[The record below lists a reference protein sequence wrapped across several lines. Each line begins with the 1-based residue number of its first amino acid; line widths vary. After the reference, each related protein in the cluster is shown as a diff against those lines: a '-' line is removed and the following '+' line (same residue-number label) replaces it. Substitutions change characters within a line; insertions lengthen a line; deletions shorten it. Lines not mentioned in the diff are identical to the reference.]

1 MASSSGNCLDACI
14 YTELKITFVP
24 SFFVIWLEFQL
35 AILLS
40 AAVCVSLGTSGQ
52 INVFQVTG
60 LDVVYY
66 VVLLSITS
74 VPFPLF

>member
-14 YTELKITFVP
+14 YTELKITLVP

-40 AAVCVSLGTSGQ
+40 TAVCDSLGTSGH
-52 INVFQVTG
+52 IHVFQVTG

-66 VVLLSITS
+66 LISLSIKS